1 MNANLFLKKLCEC
14 GGNILVCCSTPIYH
28 NYGKKR
34 KSLICLPVSSF
45 KPWHSDS
52 HTKPAGIKRDHS
64 K

>member
-14 GGNILVCCSTPIYH
+14 GGNILVCCSTPIYQ
-28 NYGKKR
+28 NYEKKELNL
-34 KSLICLPVSSF
+34 KSSF